1 MFGICCLWHGTVCA
15 GFGIWNQ
22 NLYLLSAACTHVCLC
37 TCAWICVNWFPSFKP
52 VMQGNQNHR
61 AWFALWFGGNHIF
74 WEFPPLAFQAQAFQ
88 TRQRFAVKCGE
99 KRHFCVLI
107 CIESFDVS
115 LYHLPSPQCGR
126 SDLITLPRMYLSV
139 ESSSGLF
146 ASFCEYA
153 SCDRSFLSWLCHK
166 LKTFSIWIPVRMVR
180 FASFTSLGLRW
191 SSRSLHAE
199 SLIAQRSWME
209 ITK

>member
-1 MFGICCLWHGTVCA
+1 MFGMCCLWHGTACA
-15 GFGIWNQ
+15 GFSIWNQ
-22 NLYLLSAACTHVCLC
+22 NLHLLSAACVHVCLC

-74 WEFPPLAFQAQAFQ
+74 QNSPLWH
-88 TRQRFAVKCGE
+88 TKP
-99 KRHFCVLI
+99 RHFKQDNNLLQNVVKKDTSAWLI
-107 CIESFDVS
+107 CIESLDVS
-115 LYHLPSPQCGR
+115 SYRLLGPQCGR
-126 SDLITLPRMYLSV
+126 SDLIALPRMYLSA

-146 ASFCEYA
+146 ASFCECA
-153 SCDRSFLSWLCHK
+153 SCDRSFLSCLYHK
-166 LKTFSIWIPVRMVR
+166 LRTFFIWIPVRMVR
-180 FASFTSLGLRW
+180 FAPFTSLGLRW

-199 SLIAQRSWME
+199 SLIAQRSWMG